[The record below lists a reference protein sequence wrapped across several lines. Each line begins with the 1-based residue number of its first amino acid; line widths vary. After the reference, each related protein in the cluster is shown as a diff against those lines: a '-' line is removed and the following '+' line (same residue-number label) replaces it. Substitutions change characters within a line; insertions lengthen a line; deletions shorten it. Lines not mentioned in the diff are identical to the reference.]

1 MRPVLKLQENGKGNF
16 DIRNLGAHIAG
27 ADATHE
33 FDILIQSNDD
43 ALEILI
49 SKVKIADLFVRF
61 DPAGDHYSRGVYFVT
76 DFIGS
81 SVTTLRLLEVK
92 KHFMEFI
99 KKANDLG
106 QITSNKLIIFRCS
119 ETEQVAVMPIRSKK
133 TA

>member
-27 ADATHE
+27 ADGTHE

-49 SKVKIADLFVRF
+49 SKVKISDLFVRF

-76 DFIGS
+76 DFIRS
-81 SVTTLRLLEVK
+81 SVTKLRLFNVR

-99 KKANDLG
+99 KKAKELE
-106 QITSNKLIIFRCS
+106 QITSNKPIIFRCS
-119 ETEQVAVMPIRSKK
+119 EAEQVAVMPVRSKE